1 MSSSSTI
8 PPHIITQDL
17 TVRPLID
24 GDIDA
29 ATAIIADA
37 FREADGSL
45 PERYSPPVIA
55 DRLAAS
61 VTAHRPSRSR
71 FLVVEHLG
79 KLAALGGYSKEAW
92 SPCAWSLYMAAVRPD
107 IQGRGLGRVLIQR
120 RLNAIQQATIGT
132 GMVLVSSRRP
142 SSFASLGFQTL
153 RKMPHG
159 PTLMA
164 WEFLGQSPA

>member
-107 IQGRGLGRVLIQR
+107 IQGRGLGRVLIQQ
-120 RLNAIQQATIGT
+120 RLKAIQQATIGT

-142 SSFASLGFQTL
+142 HSFLTLGFQAL

-159 PTLMA
+159 PTLMMR
-164 WEFLGQSPA
+164 EFGGATA

>member
-1 MSSSSTI
+1 MSSSPST
-8 PPHIITQDL
+8 PSQFITQDL
-17 TVRPLID
+17 TVRPLLA
-24 GDIDA
+24 GDVEA
-29 ATAIIADA
+29 ATAIIAAA

-61 VTAHRPSRSR
+61 VAAQRPSRSR
-71 FLVVEHLG
+71 FIVVEHLG

-107 IQGRGLGRVLIQR
+107 LQGHGLGRVLIQQ
-120 RLNAIQQATIGT
+120 RLKAIQQATIGI

-142 SSFASLGFQTL
+142 SSFESLGFQTL

-164 WEFLGQSPA
+164 WEFLGKTPA